1 MQTGCAPPRSRC
13 GGLTL
18 VEVTIVL
25 VILGVVIQSVLKGQ
39 ELIRSARVRDIMVQ
53 QAGVE
58 QAVLTFQD
66 RYRAMPADYA
76 QADDA

>member
-1 MQTGCAPPRSRC
+1 
-13 GGLTL
+13 LTL